1 MKRLAMLRTLI
12 AAAALTAAP
21 GGVGGW
27 RSRHAARKD
36 QAPGRLSQ
44 RATAACPQ
52 GIATYGVR
60 FRGTVGTRAITA
72 SPRSRAKTC
81 RRRARND
88 LLCQRC
94 SCESA
99 SGCPGGTLR
108 ARMTADEVWN
118 CVDSACAKLR
128 IHELWRGRVTKARFR
143 FADARGGRYLR
154 LGGSLSVDAATFDV
168 TGVDATLVIHAA
180 GDDHAVA

>member
-1 MKRLAMLRTLI
+1 MKRLAMLGTLI

-21 GGVGGW
+21 GA
-27 RSRHAARKD
+27 SAAGDHDTLRVKNRR
-36 QAPGRLSQ
+36 PVVFLN
-44 RATAACPQ
+44 ATAACPQ

-60 FRGTVGTRAITA
+60 FRGTAGTGRNCITA
-72 SPRSRAKTC
+72 VSPKTC
-81 RRRARND
+81 PQGSND
-88 LLCQRC
+88 LLCQKVFLRVRVRV
-94 SCESA
+94 
-99 SGCPGGTLR
+99 PGGTLR

-128 IHELWRGRVTKARFR
+128 IHELWRGRVTKAHGR
-143 FADARGGRYLR
+143 FADARGGRISG
-154 LGGSLSVDAATFDV
+154 GGSLSVDAATFDV